1 MRKFV
6 LPLAIVA
13 TLATSSM
20 ALAVTN
26 NTVTGAIRAIDAKAE
41 TVTVGK
47 TVYHFAKG
55 TSLSAFKVGERV
67 VIKAHAYKKIEVGV
81 SIAAAPA
88 APAPAPTP
96 APAKTVTKTV
106 TKTTTTK

>member
-1 MRKFV
+1 MRKFL

-26 NTVTGAIRAIDAKAE
+26 NSITGVIKAIDAKAD

-88 APAPAPTP
+88 APAPAPK
-96 APAKTVTKTV
+96 APAKTVTKTT
-106 TKTTTTK
+106 TKTSTTK

>member
-88 APAPAPTP
+88 PAPKP

>member
-1 MRKFV
+1 MRKFL

-26 NTVTGAIRAIDAKAE
+26 NSITGVIKAIDAKAD

-67 VIKAHAYKKIEVGV
+67 VIKAHAYTKIEVGV

-88 APAPAPTP
+88 APAPAPK
-96 APAKTVTKTV
+96 APAKTVTKTT

>member
-1 MRKFV
+1 MRKFL

-26 NTVTGAIRAIDAKAE
+26 NSITGVIKAIDAKAD

-88 APAPAPTP
+88 APAPAPK
-96 APAKTVTKTV
+96 APAKTVTKTP

>member
-1 MRKFV
+1 MRKFL

-26 NTVTGAIRAIDAKAE
+26 NSVTGVIKAIDAKAD

-47 TVYHFAKG
+47 VVYHFAKG
-55 TSLSAFKVGERV
+55 TSLAAFKVGERV

-88 APAPAPTP
+88 APAPAPK
-96 APAKTVTKTV
+96 APAKPMAKTM
-106 TKTTTTK
+106 TKTTK

>member
-26 NTVTGAIRAIDAKAE
+26 NSITGVIKAIDAKAD

-88 APAPAPTP
+88 APAPAPK
-96 APAKTVTKTV
+96 APAKTVTKTT

>member
-1 MRKFV
+1 MRKFL

-26 NTVTGAIRAIDAKAE
+26 NSITGVIKAIDAKAD

-55 TSLSAFKVGERV
+55 TSHCAFKVGERV

-88 APAPAPTP
+88 APAPAPK
-96 APAKTVTKTV
+96 APAKTVTKTT

>member
-1 MRKFV
+1 MRKFL

-26 NTVTGAIRAIDAKAE
+26 NSITGVIKAIDAKAD

-88 APAPAPTP
+88 TPAPAPK
-96 APAKTVTKTV
+96 APVKTM
-106 TKTTTTK
+106 TKTTTTTK

>member
-1 MRKFV
+1 MRKFL

-26 NTVTGAIRAIDAKAE
+26 NSITGVIKAIDAKAD

-88 APAPAPTP
+88 APAPAPK
-96 APAKTVTKTV
+96 APAKTVTKTT

>member
-1 MRKFV
+1 MRKFL

-26 NTVTGAIRAIDAKAE
+26 NSITGVIKAIDAKAD

-81 SIAAAPA
+81 SIADAPA
-88 APAPAPTP
+88 APATAPK
-96 APAKTVTKTV
+96 APAKTVTKTT